1 LYRRVNIFFAFFQ
14 RKFLD
19 MNRGKMKR
27 VPTTILGGKKVPEL
41 PEVETL
47 CRQLKQVMS
56 GKIITEIRILDPK
69 LGQLENL
76 AGRTLNAP
84 YRTGKGLNLPLDNG
98 KVLRLH
104 LRMTG
109 RLLWQKDQPPLELAY
124 TRFVITFSHGRLAL
138 IDPRRFATLAL
149 ADDTPTPKASFD
161 PLKKFS
167 PRLLWSSVQ
176 SKRLPIKSFLLD
188 QRAVSGIGNIYAC
201 EILHRASINPWRP
214 TSNLSLTEWRRLTK
228 QAKAILLEAIDC
240 RGTSVSDWR
249 DLFGRQGEYQHSLK
263 VYGQA
268 GETCSRCGGTV
279 TRLKLGGRGTFFCPG
294 CQQ

>member
-1 LYRRVNIFFAFFQ
+1 
-14 RKFLD
+14 
-19 MNRGKMKR
+19 M
-27 VPTTILGGKKVPEL
+27 EL
-41 PEVETL
+41 
-47 CRQLKQVMS
+47 
-56 GKIITEIRILDPK
+56 RILDSK
-69 LGQLENL
+69 LGHLENL
-76 AGRTLNAP
+76 AGRTMKAP

-109 RLLWQKDQPPLELAY
+109 RLLWQEDHPPLELAH
-124 TRFVITFSHGRLAL
+124 TRFVITFNHGRLAL

-149 ADDTPTPKASFD
+149 ADDAPLPQAPFD

-188 QRAVSGIGNIYAC
+188 QRAVAGIGNIYAC
-201 EILHRASINPWRP
+201 EILHRASINPQRAA
-214 TSNLSLTEWRRLTK
+214 SDLSLVEWQRM
-228 QAKAILLEAIDC
+228 AKTAKSILLSAIAC

-249 DLFGRQGEYQHSLK
+249 DLFGQQGEYQHCLQ
-263 VYGQA
+263 VYGRA
-268 GETCSRCGGTV
+268 GEPCPRCGGIV

-294 CQQ
+294 CQK